1 MVKKI
6 AIWDEDIVSGTSV
19 EETPVRNNLSKVGLI
34 KQPDLKLKKEGTKK
48 FKVKEDFMI
57 LEILE
62 TSKLKNPNEIAL
74 RTLAQNLNRVYRE
87 VKHRSEK
94 IIKLLQS
101 SKNELR
107 ALNKVGLKDIQ
118 R

>member
-6 AIWDEDIVSGTSV
+6 AIFDEDIVSGTSV
-19 EETPVRNNLSKVGLI
+19 EETSVRNNISKVGLI
-34 KQPDLKLKKEGTKK
+34 KQPDLKIKREDIKK
-48 FKVKEDFMI
+48 FKVKEDIMI

-62 TSKLKNPNEIAL
+62 TRKQKNQNEIAL

-87 VKHRSEK
+87 VKHRGEK

-107 ALNKVGLKDIQ
+107 VLNKVGLKDIQ